1 MKIFQG
7 KLSLILII
15 GSFHFIIAFIFYNFD
30 SQAQDSLIQVRFED
44 FLIVNLVIII
54 INSFVLFQVYFHDFL
69 KVFS

>member
-15 GSFHFIIAFIFYNFD
+15 SSFHFITAFIFYNFD

-44 FLIVNLVIII
+44 FLIVNLMIII